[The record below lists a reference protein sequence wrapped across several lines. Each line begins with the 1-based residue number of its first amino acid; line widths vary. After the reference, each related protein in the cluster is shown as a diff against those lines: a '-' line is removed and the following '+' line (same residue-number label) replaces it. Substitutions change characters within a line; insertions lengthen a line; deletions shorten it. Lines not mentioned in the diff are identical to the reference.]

1 MAAKIKKGDLV
12 LVVRGKEKGK
22 QGKVLKVYKKVKR
35 RDKQG
40 NPVYVRHFVLVEG
53 VRLIKKHVK
62 PIEGVREGGIIETEG
77 PIDISNVMLICPNC
91 NKPTRVGFRIVEE
104 GNVRRKYRY
113 CKKCNQNIDLV
124 SEKVIKGGEK

>member
-1 MAAKIKKGDLV
+1 MAAKIKKGDTV

-40 NPVYVRHFVLVEG
+40 NPVYVRHFVIVEG

-77 PIDISNVMLICPNC
+77 PIDISNVMLVCPNC

-113 CKKCNQNIDLV
+113 CKKCNENIDL
-124 SEKVIKGGEK
+124 

>member
-1 MAAKIKKGDLV
+1 MAAKIKKGDTV

-22 QGKVLKVYKKVKR
+22 QGKVLRVYKRVKR

-40 NPVYVRHFVLVEG
+40 NPVYVRHFVIVEG

-62 PIEGVREGGIIETEG
+62 PVEGVREGGIIETEG
-77 PIDISNVMLICPNC
+77 PIDISNVMLVCPNC

-113 CKKCNQNIDLV
+113 CKKCGENIDLV
-124 SEKVIKGGEK
+124 SEKVIKGG

>member
-1 MAAKIKKGDLV
+1 MAAAKIKKGDTV

-22 QGKVLKVYKKVKR
+22 QGKVLKVYERVKR

-40 NPVYVRHFVLVEG
+40 NPVYVRHFVIVEG

-113 CKKCNQNIDLV
+113 CKKCNENIDLV
-124 SEKVIKGGEK
+124 SEKVIKGG

>member
-22 QGKVLKVYKKVKR
+22 QGKVIKVYKK
-35 RDKQG
+35 
-40 NPVYVRHFVLVEG
+40 VYVRHFVLVEG

-91 NKPTRVGFRIVEE
+91 NKPTRVGFRIVIE

-113 CKKCNQNIDLV
+113 CKKCGQNIDLV
-124 SEKVIKGGEK
+124 TEKVIKGGEK

>member
-1 MAAKIKKGDLV
+1 MAAKIKKGDTV
-12 LVVRGKEKGK
+12 LVVRGKEKEK
-22 QGKVLKVYKKVKR
+22 QGKVLRVYKRVKR

-40 NPVYVRHFVLVEG
+40 NPVYVRHFVIVEG

-91 NKPTRVGFRIVEE
+91 NKPTRVGFKIVEE

-113 CKKCNQNIDLV
+113 CKKCGENIDLV
-124 SEKVIKGGEK
+124 SEKVIKGG

>member
-1 MAAKIKKGDLV
+1 MAAKIKKGDTV

-40 NPVYVRHFVLVEG
+40 NPVYVRHFVIVEG

-77 PIDISNVMLICPNC
+77 PIDISNVMLVCPNC

-113 CKKCNQNIDLV
+113 CKKCNENIDLV
-124 SEKVIKGGEK
+124 SEKVIKGG

>member
-1 MAAKIKKGDLV
+1 MAAKIKKGDTV

-22 QGKVLKVYKKVKR
+22 QGKVLKVYERVKR

-40 NPVYVRHFVLVEG
+40 NPVYVRHFVIVEG

-113 CKKCNQNIDLV
+113 CKKCNENIDLV
-124 SEKVIKGGEK
+124 SEKVIKGG

>member
-1 MAAKIKKGDLV
+1 MAAKIKKGDTV

-22 QGKVLKVYKKVKR
+22 QGKVLRVYKRVKR

-40 NPVYVRHFVLVEG
+40 NPVYVRHFVIVEG

-77 PIDISNVMLICPNC
+77 PIDISNVMLVCPNC
-91 NKPTRVGFRIVEE
+91 NKPTRVGFKIVEE

-113 CKKCNQNIDLV
+113 CKKCGENIDLV
-124 SEKVIKGGEK
+124 SEKVIKGG

>member
-22 QGKVLKVYKKVKR
+22 QGKVLKVYKRVKR

-91 NKPTRVGFRIVEE
+91 NKPTRVGFKIVEE

-113 CKKCNQNIDLV
+113 CKKCGENIDLV
-124 SEKVIKGGEK
+124 SEKVIKGG

>member
-1 MAAKIKKGDLV
+1 MAAKIKKGDTV
-12 LVVRGKEKGK
+12 VVVRGKEKGK
-22 QGKVLKVYKKVKR
+22 QGKVLRVYKKVKR
-35 RDKQG
+35 RNKKG
-40 NPVYVRHFVLVEG
+40 EPVYVRHFVIVEG

-77 PIDISNVMLICPNC
+77 PIDISNVMLLCPNC

-113 CKKCNQNIDLV
+113 CKKCNENIDLV
-124 SEKVIKGGEK
+124 SEKVIKGG

>member
-1 MAAKIKKGDLV
+1 MAAKIKKGDTV

-22 QGKVLKVYKKVKR
+22 QGKVLRVYKRVKR

-40 NPVYVRHFVLVEG
+40 NPVYVRHFVIVEG

-91 NKPTRVGFRIVEE
+91 NKPTRVGFKIVEE

-113 CKKCNQNIDLV
+113 CKKCGENIDLV
-124 SEKVIKGGEK
+124 SEKVIKGG

>member
-1 MAAKIKKGDLV
+1 MAAKIKKGDTV

-22 QGKVLKVYKKVKR
+22 QGKVLRVYKRVKR

-40 NPVYVRHFVLVEG
+40 NPVYVRHFVIVEG

-77 PIDISNVMLICPNC
+77 PIDISNVMLVCPNC

-113 CKKCNQNIDLV
+113 CKKCGENIDLV
-124 SEKVIKGGEK
+124 SEKVIKGG

>member
-1 MAAKIKKGDLV
+1 MAAKIKKGDIV
-12 LVVRGKEKGK
+12 VVVRGKEKGK
-22 QGKVLKVYKKVKR
+22 KGKVLRVYKRVKR

-40 NPVYVRHFVLVEG
+40 NPVYVRHFVIVEG

-62 PIEGVREGGIIETEG
+62 PIEGIREGGIIETEG
-77 PIDISNVMLICPNC
+77 PIDISNVMLLCPHC

-113 CKKCNQNIDLV
+113 CKKCGENIDLV
-124 SEKVIKGGEK
+124 SEKVLKGG

>member
-22 QGKVLKVYKKVKR
+22 QGKVIKVYKKVKR

-113 CKKCNQNIDLV
+113 CKKCEQNIDLV